1 MSSNVVDSKIVELSM
16 RNENFES
23 NAVKSLSTLDKLK
36 KALDFKG
43 EYRGIDG
50 IGDSIKR
57 VNIGALT
64 SGVETLK
71 TSLSGLGRI
80 AAFSMIAD
88 EAIKAKNAVEGFVK
102 EVTVG
107 QVSAGWDKYAQKT
120 SAVQTIMAATAK
132 DFSDTGEQMEFVNA
146 QMDKLN
152 WFTDETSYNFVDMV
166 SNIGKFTSNNIKLD
180 DAVTAMQGIS
190 TWAAKSGAGVNEA
203 SRAMYNLSQAIGTG
217 SVQIRDW
224 FSIENANMATAEFK
238 QTVIDTAE
246 SMGLLEKATD
256 DTWKTLKGHE
266 VTVASFRENLSDDW
280 FSSEVLVKSL
290 ERYGK
295 FTDELY
301 RVMSNMNEGV
311 LTSDMFRYIEQFKDG
326 TIDLAAVSKET
337 GLSIKD
343 LQKEL
348 SLLGSEEME
357 FGLKALKA
365 AQEAKTFQEAVDSV
379 KDAVS
384 TGWMNTFELMFGDYV
399 QAKELWT
406 DLANN
411 LYDIFAEGGNARNA
425 LIKEAFDHESALN
438 QSDWDK
444 LTESGLASPEFIK
457 AFRKAAGEHGRG
469 VNEMIDD
476 QEWLRKSLERGLL
489 QYEDLQTAFEQ
500 GFDTRSEMTKQIASL
515 KEADD
520 AVKGFLNTI
529 DKYDGDD
536 LSKVIFGDGK
546 YEEGYEELERAL
558 DGLITSLG
566 LEQSEGQKVI
576 DSLLEMRGVTK
587 NTADEWQNL
596 TDAQLR
602 QRGMTDE
609 EIKQF
614 REAESAG
621 NKYAKVL
628 EDIKN
633 SHKSGGELW
642 TESLYNSMET
652 LLGLIDVFRE
662 AWANVF
668 PEASATQVYDFLSRL
683 NALTTSMVEFV
694 STSTELRDIAGGL
707 VSAFDIFLQIV
718 STLGQGAFG
727 ILNGVLDGLGINLL
741 DIAASIGRTVTGFR
755 DWLADSQ
762 ILARAMSIV
771 VDLASSAA
779 RTVRSWIDS
788 FLRIPFVSRNLA
800 QFRGAFSRAIGSI
813 GPYLSDGVTRIAEFI
828 ERLKSLDGFSI
839 DNLKTA
845 FTDFKDNV
853 LGYFINFPGFKAIK
867 SAVDILVN
875 DIKDQ
880 LRSMGVDVEFL
891 ENVFSFFKDNVV
903 TFFGSIGTAVGN
915 GITTIKNW
923 FKSILEIP
931 IVAQNLGRFQRAFDI
946 FFGSFG
952 DGFSGLKAAV
962 QDFMDRVSALGGIRL
977 DNLGDIFDT
986 FKDTIGKFFTQDW
999 HGFDGFKIAFKWLGE
1014 DIKVILSGMT
1024 KNITSY
1030 FTNLREQ
1037 LDGTLAGDILGWIMD
1052 KVSAIVD
1059 SIGKLF
1065 NGDVDLK
1072 DGISGFVS
1080 SINGIFE
1087 SVVDFVSK
1095 ISPGKMLKIG
1105 SGILGVVTAIKAIK
1119 SLIDF
1124 ITAPKTIAK
1133 KIGNVFDTISD
1144 TIGSFSK
1151 KGSTNANNILKI
1163 AAAVGI
1169 LAFSLAKLST
1179 LDTGKM
1185 FIAVGA
1191 IAALGVVL
1199 LALSG
1204 ALSFLKKIGLGG
1216 DAAGSL
1222 GLLFIAA
1229 AIWVLADAVK
1239 QLQGFDGTGLD
1250 NALAAVEEL
1259 AAIITIMNVVSAKAG
1274 AGVGSGVSLI
1284 AAAASIIILVQALKQ
1299 LTKIDAKGVSEA
1311 MDAMLDLALIV
1322 TLMTAVSAKA
1332 GAGLGSGVSLIASAA
1347 SILILVQALKQ
1358 IAEIGNAGELDDA
1371 LKAVEDLAL
1380 IVTLMTAVS
1389 AKAGAGIGSGLGLVL
1404 SSASIMIL
1412 AEALSAI
1419 ASLPTEGVESGKAA
1433 LEELMAFLAILDLV
1447 AAKAGGINPSVL
1459 ILGVMV
1465 GVLGYVLYQLAS
1477 LPSENLESA
1486 AISLAVGMGTLM
1498 GALVVCAIVGHFAY
1512 AAEAGLLLVGE
1523 VLAVLAVVI
1532 LALAGISALV
1542 SLFGGDFDAF
1552 LTTGIDLLV
1561 KIGDGIGRAIGALVS
1576 GFGEAFGDSLA
1587 SITEGISNFATML
1600 GEIGAIEIDT
1610 EGLSALVES
1619 ISAISFAGLVTAIEN
1634 QVAEWVTGKTAMETF
1649 TESMSQL
1656 STALLKWKI
1665 QMTLIGNITVP
1676 TEAINSLVAALD
1688 AVPNSGLFQSI
1699 ASFFTGAPDLEA
1711 FSTNLGQLGAGLSA
1725 FKTAVGDDLDATELN
1740 EMASAINVLGELGNV
1755 LKGQDFGGWFSKNDY
1770 TQFGTS
1776 LVGFGE
1782 KLQEF
1787 TAIEIDTEKLS
1798 SVATASNTLAT
1809 MGTTLST
1816 IDLSS
1821 GDIAS
1826 ADTIATFVAN
1836 LQTLSDSISGLASID
1851 TSGVTSLST
1860 AVTSLNAI
1868 DLSSA
1873 LKKPSETDTDFTASG
1888 TTAMTTLSA
1897 GITASS
1903 GSVSSAI
1910 TDVMSSAASAAGA
1923 QSAAFTTQGQTLI
1936 NALAHGIAQNGGIV
1950 TAAVQTVASNAAS
1963 AAGGYSGQFVN
1974 AGFQMA
1980 AGLAGGISAGA
1991 SMAIAAAISMAAAAL
2006 AAAKAVLA
2014 VHSPS
2019 RETYAL
2025 GEFFGLGFTNAIS
2038 DHTGVAY
2045 DTAAGMAGAARQG
2058 LDDAV
2063 QGIRDALTSDIDA
2076 NPVIRPV
2083 LDLTEIQNG
2092 ANSMSDM
2099 LAINKPIGLVGNI
2112 NAISSNMNSR
2122 NRSGDELTMALKSLQ
2137 RTMSNQRTGDT
2148 YNLNG
2153 ITYDDGSN
2161 VATAVRQLVRA
2172 ARVERR
2178 A

>member
-1 MSSNVVDSKIVELSM
+1 MSSNVVDSKIVELLM

-43 EYRGIDG
+43 EYKGLDNIS
-50 IGDSIKR
+50 DSVKK
-57 VNIGALT
+57 VNVGALT

-71 TSLSGLGRI
+71 SSLHSLGQI
-80 AAFSMIAD
+80 AVFSMIAD

-166 SNIGKFTSNNIKLD
+166 GNIGKFTSNNIKLE

-256 DTWKTLKGHE
+256 DTWKTMKGHE
-266 VTVASFRENLSDDW
+266 VTVASFRENLADDW

-348 SLLGSEEME
+348 TLLGSEEME
-357 FGLKALKA
+357 FGMKALQA

-399 QAKELWT
+399 HAKELWT

-425 LIKEAFDHESALN
+425 LIKEAFDHQTGLN

-444 LTESGLASPEFIK
+444 LTESGLASPEFIS
-457 AFRKAAGEHGRG
+457 AVRKAAGEHGRG
-469 VNEMIDD
+469 VNEMVDD

-500 GFDTRSEMTKQIASL
+500 GFDNRSEMAKQIASI

-520 AVKGFLNTI
+520 AVKGYLDTI

-536 LSKVIFGDGK
+536 LSKIIFGNGK
-546 YEEGYEELERAL
+546 YEEGYEELEGAL
-558 DGLITSLG
+558 DGLLTSLG

-587 NTADEWQNL
+587 STADEWQNL

-602 QRGMTDE
+602 QRGMTEE

-621 NKYAKVL
+621 SNYAEVL
-628 EDIKN
+628 DEIKK
-633 SHKSGGELW
+633 SHMSGGELW
-642 TESLYNSMET
+642 TESLQNAMNTVVELVSLSRDLWSE
-652 LLGLIDVFRE
+652 
-662 AWANVF
+662 VF
-668 PEASATQVYDFLSRL
+668 PPMSSTGLYDIVDGIH
-683 NALTTSMVEFV
+683 TVTSNILEFV
-694 STSTELRDIAGGL
+694 QTSEDLRNVIKGVFSGFDL
-707 VSAFDIFLQIV
+707 VLGV
-718 STLGQGAFG
+718 VTTLGKAGFGALRGF
-727 ILNGVLDGLGINLL
+727 VEGLGIDLWALAGGIGNLVTKFHDWFMESDILGKAL
-741 DIAASIGRTVTGFR
+741 DFVT
-755 DWLADSQ
+755 DS
-762 ILARAMSIV
+762 AK
-771 VDLASSAA
+771 SAGEK
-779 RTVRSWIDS
+779 VRSWVTA
-788 FLRIPFVSRNLA
+788 FAPMPLVQRNLNRFKLSFK
-800 QFRGAFSRAIGSI
+800 QAFSMI
-813 GPYLSDGVTRIAEFI
+813 GPYMEEGSNRFNDFL
-828 ERLKSLDGFSI
+828 ERCKSLDGLSI
-839 DNLKTA
+839 DNIKAA
-845 FTDFKDNV
+845 FTDFKENV
-853 LGYFINFPGFKAIK
+853 LDYFLDFPGFKIIGTAFK
-867 SAVDILVN
+867 MLAN
-875 DIKDQ
+875 DFREHLKA
-880 LRSMGVDVEFL
+880 MGVDVEKVDAIFAGFGNFV
-891 ENVFSFFKDNVV
+891 ET
-903 TFFGSIGTAVGN
+903 TFGYLKTA
-915 GITTIKNW
+915 
-923 FKSILEIP
+923 
-931 IVAQNLGRFQRAFDI
+931 
-946 FFGSFG
+946 
-952 DGFSGLKAAV
+952 
-962 QDFMDRVSALGGIRL
+962 
-977 DNLGDIFDT
+977 
-986 FKDTIGKFFTQDW
+986 
-999 HGFDGFKIAFKWLGE
+999 
-1014 DIKVILSGMT
+1014 
-1024 KNITSY
+1024 
-1030 FTNLREQ
+1030 
-1037 LDGTLAGDILGWIMD
+1037 
-1052 KVSAIVD
+1052 
-1059 SIGKLF
+1059 
-1065 NGDVDLK
+1065 
-1072 DGISGFVS
+1072 
-1080 SINGIFE
+1080 
-1087 SVVDFVSK
+1087 
-1095 ISPGKMLKIG
+1095 
-1105 SGILGVVTAIKAIK
+1105 
-1119 SLIDF
+1119 
-1124 ITAPKTIAK
+1124 
-1133 KIGNVFDTISD
+1133 
-1144 TIGSFSK
+1144 
-1151 KGSTNANNILKI
+1151 
-1163 AAAVGI
+1163 
-1169 LAFSLAKLST
+1169 
-1179 LDTGKM
+1179 
-1185 FIAVGA
+1185 
-1191 IAALGVVL
+1191 
-1199 LALSG
+1199 
-1204 ALSFLKKIGLGG
+1204 
-1216 DAAGSL
+1216 
-1222 GLLFIAA
+1222 
-1229 AIWVLADAVK
+1229 
-1239 QLQGFDGTGLD
+1239 
-1250 NALAAVEEL
+1250 
-1259 AAIITIMNVVSAKAG
+1259 
-1274 AGVGSGVSLI
+1274 
-1284 AAAASIIILVQALKQ
+1284 
-1299 LTKIDAKGVSEA
+1299 
-1311 MDAMLDLALIV
+1311 
-1322 TLMTAVSAKA
+1322 
-1332 GAGLGSGVSLIASAA
+1332 
-1347 SILILVQALKQ
+1347 
-1358 IAEIGNAGELDDA
+1358 
-1371 LKAVEDLAL
+1371 
-1380 IVTLMTAVS
+1380 
-1389 AKAGAGIGSGLGLVL
+1389 
-1404 SSASIMIL
+1404 
-1412 AEALSAI
+1412 
-1419 ASLPTEGVESGKAA
+1419 GKAA
-1433 LEELMAFLAILDLV
+1433 LELGRDVFDTFLNMPAVKKHIDNFGAGFKSIFDNMGTYLSIGKTKIDDFIKKVQDMGGLKLDNLGEVFKMFKEDVLDHFLNYEGFKPFRDAVDQLKTDIRSKLSDFGINIDEIRGRVVSFFDQIRAAIEETPIGKAISGIFDFFNGSEDKAEEADKAGDSVKSFAEKISDAFATLQPVMDQLKDILKSIAAVLVALITLRALHDVATIFDGITGLMKAQTKAANAKAFITFAAGVAALAFAASKLSEIDVPALWKGVGAVAVLSAVLGGLMIAVTKLGNGKEMQSAGIGILAAAGAVDLLVGAMLMMDQIDKNTIERNIDLLKVLMVWIAGLAVVLGKAGATSFGGGLGVFLAVASLYMIMDVLKRLETFEIGDPDAVRDKFLQLV
-1447 AAKAGGINPSVL
+1447 AALGAIFLATKLAGANALGAAASILAISFGLILIAAAFKILETIDGSEDNLKKLDQLVEGIEVMMTILLLASHFAGGSFGS
-1459 ILGVMV
+1459 ILAM
-1465 GVLGYVLYQLAS
+1465 
-1477 LPSENLESA
+1477 
-1486 AISLAVGMGTLM
+1486 AIMIG
-1498 GALVVCAIVGHFAY
+1498 
-1512 AAEAGLLLVGE
+1512 
-1523 VLAVLAVVI
+1523 VLAVTLAGLTLVPQDKLESVRNALAVVI
-1532 LALAGISALV
+1532 GITAALSLVTGLAKPAISSILMLILLVGSIALAIGLLANLTDVNAALTAAIAIGFLAGALTLSLMGLTVVGTFAPAAIAGVLLLGKVVGVLAIVALALAALNAIFGPGFGEGITAGL
-1542 SLFGGDFDAF
+1542 
-1552 LTTGIDLLV
+1552 DLLV
-1561 KIGDGIGRAIGALVS
+1561 TICNGIGTAIGSLFS
-1576 GFGEAFGDSLA
+1576 GFGEGFGEGLTAIS
-1587 SITEGISNFATML
+1587 EGISDFAAAMND
-1600 GEIGAIEIDT
+1600 IGAVEIDT
-1610 EGLSALVES
+1610 EGLLA
-1619 ISAISFAGLVTAIEN
+1619 LVTAIGAISFEGFGEAIQTKITELLN
-1634 QVAEWVTGKTAMETF
+1634 VKSPMETF
-1649 TESMSQL
+1649 TENMSQL
-1656 STALLKWKI
+1656 ATALLKWKI

-1798 SVATASNTLAT
+1798 SIATASNTLAT

-1980 AGLAGGISAGA
+1980 AGLAGGIAAGA
-1991 SMAIAAAISMAAAAL
+1991 SMAIAAAIAMAAAAL

-2019 RETYAL
+2019 RETYEL

-2063 QGIRDALTSDIDA
+2063 QGIRDVLTSDIDA

-2099 LAINKPIGLVGNI
+2099 LAINEPIGLVGNI